1 MLNWCCFEVDRWV
14 DEWMDKQF
22 RGGKGESNSKDSNQK
37 LIATINL
44 DNNYQT
50 VGGKVNDVG
59 RA

>member
-1 MLNWCCFEVDRWV
+1 
-14 DEWMDKQF
+14 MDKQF
-22 RGGKGESNSKDSNQK
+22 REGKGESNSKDSNQK